1 MRIKYE
7 IIYLFLF
14 CVAVEYI
21 TTGGTEQT
29 RASLSWT
36 AKIDEGRICLG
47 IYTDADITRKGVRL
61 QQRIP
66 RVATTKTETG
76 Q

>member
-1 MRIKYE
+1 MRLEWRTCRAARSKLVKTTKELRMRIKYE

-29 RASLSWT
+29 RASLS
-36 AKIDEGRICLG
+36 
-47 IYTDADITRKGVRL
+47 
-61 QQRIP
+61 
-66 RVATTKTETG
+66 
-76 Q
+76 